1 MKKVIILPI
10 IFLLCALDIAQA
22 QNSDTTDVC
31 VVINGVAWTTRNV
44 VRKGKFA
51 AKPEDNGTLFTW
63 KTAIEA
69 CPSGY
74 RLPTRAEIYNLIDA
88 DSRWTIKNGAQIKGR
103 TFGSGN
109 NTIFL
114 PAAGYVDSKECEDC
128 EDCKDCGNSTTRYEK
143 MRGCYW
149 YDTGNEST
157 IAHYMIFHSSDID
170 LSGCYYRLGSQRSVR
185 CVAK

>member
-44 VRKGKFA
+44 VRKGEFV
-51 AKPEDNGTLFTW
+51 AKPENNGTLFTW
-63 KTAIEA
+63 KTAQEV

-74 RLPTRAEIYNLIDA
+74 RLPTRAEIYSLIDA

-114 PAAGYVDSKECEDC
+114 PAAGYVDSDECE
-128 EDCKDCGNSTTRYEK
+128 ECGYSTLYEK

-149 YDTGNEST
+149 YDVGYEST

-170 LSGCYYRLGSQRSVR
+170 LSSCYERLGSERSVR